1 MKKLFSTILVLG
13 LLLSGNAYAH
23 NEDKFV
29 FLICET
35 EGYSAYWE
43 QNTLVIHLLEPKTN
57 FRSLGSSIC
66 RGGAQYYQVEK
77 NYKIRFINHYNNSE
91 VLSLFRCT
99 PDV

>member
-1 MKKLFSTILVLG
+1 MKKLLTILVLS
-13 LLLSGNAYAH
+13 LLLSVNAYADK
-23 NEDKFV
+23 EDLRRGASKLGSV
-29 FLICET
+29 
-35 EGYSAYWE
+35 SDAYWE

-77 NYKIRFINHYNNSE
+77 NYEIRFINHYNTSK
-91 VLSLFRCT
+91 VLSLFICT

>member
-1 MKKLFSTILVLG
+1 MKKLFSTILVICS
-13 LLLSGNAYAH
+13 LLCGNAYADK
-23 NEDKFV
+23 EDLRRGASKLGSV
-29 FLICET
+29 
-35 EGYSAYWE
+35 SDAYWE

-77 NYKIRFINHYNNSE
+77 NYQIRFINHYNTSE

>member
-1 MKKLFSTILVLG
+1 MKKLFLSILVICSLLG
-13 LLLSGNAYAH
+13 GNAYADK
-23 NEDKFV
+23 EDLRRGASKLGSV
-29 FLICET
+29 
-35 EGYSAYWE
+35 SDAYWE

-77 NYKIRFINHYNNSE
+77 NYQIRFINHYNTSE

>member
-1 MKKLFSTILVLG
+1 MKKILGILVICSLFV
-13 LLLSGNAYAH
+13 GNAYADK
-23 NEDKFV
+23 EDLRRGASKLGSV
-29 FLICET
+29 
-35 EGYSAYWE
+35 SDAYWE

-77 NYKIRFINHYNNSE
+77 NYQIRFINHYNTSE

>member
-1 MKKLFSTILVLG
+1 MKKLLAIIVLG
-13 LLLSGNAYAH
+13 FLFCANAYADK
-23 NEDKFV
+23 EDLRRGASKLGSV
-29 FLICET
+29 
-35 EGYSAYWE
+35 SDAYWE
-43 QNTLVIHLLEPKTN
+43 QNTLVIYLLEPKTN

-77 NYKIRFINHYNNSE
+77 NYQIRFINHYNTSE

>member
-1 MKKLFSTILVLG
+1 MVLG
-13 LLLSGNAYAH
+13 LLLSSNAFADK
-23 NEDKFV
+23 EDLRRGASKLGSV
-29 FLICET
+29 
-35 EGYSAYWE
+35 SDAYWE

>member
-1 MKKLFSTILVLG
+1 MKKLLSIIVLG
-13 LLLSGNAYAH
+13 LMLSGNAYADK
-23 NEDKFV
+23 EDLRRGASKLGSV
-29 FLICET
+29 
-35 EGYSAYWE
+35 SDAYWE

>member
-1 MKKLFSTILVLG
+1 MKKLLGILVLG
-13 LLLSGNAYAH
+13 LLLSGNAYADK
-23 NEDKFV
+23 EDLRRGASKLGSV
-29 FLICET
+29 
-35 EGYSAYWE
+35 SDAYWE